1 MWYPF
6 KNWKSNRERRKQF
19 EKEFNGKYW
28 LCYSPPTAEKP
39 IPRITCY
46 QLSIPLC
53 GCGNSFPDICM
64 EILGKLLQ
72 PFQVIAYLNGWD
84 YWGEQPE
91 QGVEAY
97 GWPLLERNPAYR
109 HKLLTPET
117 KEHEGLLS
125 AEGTLI
131 SLARQLE
138 RPLPTVKNS
147 QPGGGGMYDYFRLYA
162 TRGLSSSVYDLDGLQ
177 YPMDQNPW
185 DIYVEFQASPALLIV
200 AVKMEQPEQPDID
213 AVISVFQQVC
223 STHAQGLVIETY

>member
-1 MWYPF
+1 M
-6 KNWKSNRERRKQF
+6 
-19 EKEFNGKYW
+19 
-28 LCYSPPTAEKP
+28 
-39 IPRITCY
+39 
-46 QLSIPLC
+46 
-53 GCGNSFPDICM
+53 
-64 EILGKLLQ
+64 
-72 PFQVIAYLNGWD
+72 
-84 YWGEQPE
+84 
-91 QGVEAY
+91 
-97 GWPLLERNPAYR
+97 
-109 HKLLTPET
+109 
-117 KEHEGLLS
+117 S